1 MYEVRNTINDVYLLL
16 SYEIYFRTI
25 FKIPIIDNN
34 CFCNIRPTEMY
45 KLLQNFMNI
54 NKIVKCFFEFLTTI
68 LEMIFLSKN
77 STEKSASHIELQ
89 KVKNA
94 KK

>member
-1 MYEVRNTINDVYLLL
+1 M
-16 SYEIYFRTI
+16 
-25 FKIPIIDNN
+25 
-34 CFCNIRPTEMY
+34 EMY
-45 KLLQNFMNI
+45 KLLQNFINI
-54 NKIVKCFFEFLTTI
+54 NKMVKCFFEFLTTI

-77 STEKSASHIELQ
+77 STEKSASYIELQ